1 MKRLPILATIAFALA
16 LLAGCGGSDEAHN
29 AQDVTF
35 VKDMLPHHEQAV
47 VMSDL
52 ALSQAGS
59 PAVKDLAT
67 RIKAAQA
74 PEIATMKGWLT
85 SWGEDEAGGHDMG
98 SMDSM
103 DMGGMKGMASE
114 EDLTALRNA
123 SGAEFDRLFLKDMT
137 AHHEGAVE
145 MAKAEIAKG
154 KDPAAKTLA
163 QQISS
168 SQEKEITEMRQL
180 MAGLG
185 A

>member
-1 MKRLPILATIAFALA
+1 MKRLPVLAPILFALA
-16 LLAGCGGSDEAHN
+16 LLVGCGGSDEAHN

-35 VKDMLPHHEQAV
+35 VKDMIPHHEQAV

-74 PEIATMKGWLT
+74 PEIATMQGWLT
-85 SWGEDEAGGHDMG
+85 AWGEDAAGGHDMG
-98 SMDSM
+98 SM
-103 DMGGMKGMASE
+103 DMGGMKGMASDE
-114 EDLTALRNA
+114 ELSALRAA
-123 SGAEFDRLFLKDMT
+123 SGTEFDKLYLKDMT

-163 QQISS
+163 QQITS